1 MPDATDRPNRHV
13 VVISIVAFGAF
24 VVAAI
29 IGGFVLHWQ
38 ASRIGALATWVSGAA
53 TFTAAAA
60 ALYQAHR
67 AQIEAHAAKES
78 ARETEWE
85 TELHRR
91 IDREMDR
98 RREGMQLCMRVIGV
112 FSEARVLLANS
123 VRIAAF
129 GFDDDEARR
138 DSAYAVDIHWR
149 RAAAE
154 VGVLTLPIRRSRFSH
169 QVAEIVLPA
178 IQEVFDQCHKISEAE
193 TTDELL
199 EYLEN
204 SGTPFDLVDPLQH
217 LILEEFSPDIDKV
230 TEQIEAEMPPK
241 PE

>member
-1 MPDATDRPNRHV
+1 MPDDKDRPNRRFI
-13 VVISIVAFGAF
+13 VISVVAFVAF

-67 AQIEAHAAKES
+67 AQIEAYSAKVS
-78 ARETEWE
+78 ARTTEWE

-91 IDREMDR
+91 TDREMDR
-98 RREGMQLCMRVIGV
+98 RREGMQLCMQVIGV
-112 FSEARVLLANS
+112 FSEARLLLANA
-123 VRIAAF
+123 VRVAAF
-129 GFDDDEARR
+129 GFDDHEARR
-138 DSAYAVDIHWR
+138 DSAYAVDIHCR
-149 RAAAE
+149 KAAAE
-154 VGVLTLPIRRSRFSH
+154 VGVLTLPIRRSRFAH
-169 QVAEIVLPA
+169 QVADVVLPA
-178 IQEVFDQCHKISEAE
+178 IQKVFDQCHKISEAE

-199 EYLEN
+199 EYLDN
-204 SGTPFDLVDPLQH
+204 SGAPFDLVDPLQN
-217 LILEEFSPDIDKV
+217 LILEEFAPDMDKV